1 MSIILQDAVAHYVN
15 AMSASDMEEI
25 ISGDLMAYYEKVADP
40 DERSKFICDWC
51 DGPAP
56 EVQSV

>member
-1 MSIILQDAVAHYVN
+1 VTILKDAVAEYVK
-15 AMSASDMEEI
+15 AMPVSDMEEI
-25 ISGDLMAYYEKVADP
+25 ISSDLMAYYEKIADP

-56 EVQSV
+56 KVAQ